1 MKPITVLILVALG
14 AWAYFGFPSPETLM
28 HWSSA
33 KKDCV
38 DFAEKHRDTL
48 FYGSA
53 QKKIRAMDDWIKNG
67 KVVVEVGAISD
78 DGSFTPRLCV
88 IGGGTIQ
95 IVSIL
100 ENASYRCT
108 TAADS
113 LILHRV
119 FVMA

>member
-1 MKPITVLILVALG
+1 
-14 AWAYFGFPSPETLM
+14 
-28 HWSSA
+28 
-33 KKDCV
+33 
-38 DFAEKHRDTL
+38 
-48 FYGSA
+48 
-53 QKKIRAMDDWIKNG
+53 MDDWIKNG
-67 KVVVEVGAISD
+67 KVVVEGGAISD

-119 FVMA
+119 SSWPNRPVSAISTISDFPSCSILCLHFTPLHLQAPLTAPFVHQDTPH